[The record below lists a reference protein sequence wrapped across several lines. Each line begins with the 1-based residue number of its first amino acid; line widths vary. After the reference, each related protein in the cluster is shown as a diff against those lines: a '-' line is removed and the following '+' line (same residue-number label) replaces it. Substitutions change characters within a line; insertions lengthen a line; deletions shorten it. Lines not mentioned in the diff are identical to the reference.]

1 MDFGISFG
9 NTADHWK
16 VARRAEELGFSYAWF
31 SDTQLVNADLFVA
44 MAAAAVQTS
53 KIHLGSAV
61 LIPSN
66 RIAPVTANGF
76 ASLNKLA
83 PGRIHLGVSTGFTAR
98 RTMGLPA
105 VKLAEM
111 EEHIRIVRALL
122 GGETTEWDYEGKR
135 RKIRFLN
142 PDLGQINIEDSIPL
156 HISAMGPKGRRL
168 TARLGANWIDSV
180 PNLERGVAD
189 VTDMRAAWGEAGHDP
204 DDFYTTAI
212 TGGCVLDEGEPYD
225 SPRAKAQAG
234 PAAAIVLH
242 NLVEA
247 ELYGSIRLEPPPFMA
262 PLLDEYRKLYLSYTP
277 EDARYLSVHRGH
289 LLFLRPDEAPLI
301 TADLIRA
308 MTVTGTKE
316 ELRESI
322 RELARAGYKQFS
334 CHIRYGHE
342 ESLERWADVIAGV

>member
-16 VARRAEELGFSYAWF
+16 VAKRAEELGFSHAWF
-31 SDTQLVNADLFVA
+31 SDTQLVNADPFVA

-105 VKLAEM
+105 IKLAEM

-122 GGETTEWDYEGKR
+122 AGETTEWDHEGKR

-142 PDLGQINIEDSIPL
+142 PDLGQINIDDPILL
-156 HISAMGPKGRRL
+156 HISAMGPKGRLL
-168 TARLGANWIDSV
+168 TARLGAHWMDSV
-180 PNLERGVAD
+180 PNLQRGIDD
-189 VTDMRAAWGEAGHDP
+189 VTDMRNAWRAAGHDP
-204 DDFYTTAI
+204 DAFMTTAI
-212 TGGCVLDEGEPYD
+212 TGGCVLDDGEAFD
-225 SPRAKAQAG
+225 SPRAKAEAG

-247 ELYGSIRLEPPPFMA
+247 ELYGSIRLDPPPFMA
-262 PLLDEYRKLYLSYTP
+262 PLIEAYRKLYLSYTP

-289 LLFLRPDEAPLI
+289 LLFLRPDEQHLI
-301 TADLIRA
+301 TAELIRA
-308 MTVTGTKE
+308 MTITGTKQ
-316 ELRESI
+316 ELREKI

-342 ESLERWADVIAGV
+342 ASLDRWAEVIAGV

>member
-9 NTADHWK
+9 NAADHWK
-16 VARRAEELGFSYAWF
+16 VAGRAEELGFSHAWF

-44 MAAAAVQTS
+44 MAAAAVQTK

-98 RTMGLPA
+98 RTMGLA
-105 VKLAEM
+105 AIKLAEM

-122 GGETTEWDYEGKR
+122 GGETTEWEYEGKR

-142 PDLGQINIEDSIPL
+142 PELGQINIDDPIPV

-168 TARLGANWIDSV
+168 TARLGAHWMDSV
-180 PNLERGVAD
+180 PNLARGVAD
-189 VTDMRAAWGEAGHDP
+189 VTDMRAAWREAGHDP
-204 DDFYTTAI
+204 DDFFSTAI
-212 TGGCVLDEGEPYD
+212 TGGCVLDEGEAYD
-225 SPRAKAQAG
+225 SPRAKAEAG

-247 ELYGSIRLEPPPFMA
+247 DLFGSIRLEPPPFMA
-262 PLLDEYRKLYLSYTP
+262 PLMEEYRKLYLSYTP

-289 LLFLRPDEAPLI
+289 LLFLRPDEEHLI
-301 TADLIRA
+301 TPELIRA
-308 MTVTGTKE
+308 MTVTGAKE
-316 ELRESI
+316 ELRETI
-322 RELARAGYKQFS
+322 RELDRAGYTQFS

-342 ESLERWADVIAGV
+342 DSIERWADVIAGV

>member
-9 NTADHWK
+9 NSADHWK
-16 VARRAEELGFSYAWF
+16 VTKRAEQLGFSHAWF

-44 MAAAAVQTS
+44 MAAAAVETT

-76 ASLNKLA
+76 ASLNSLA

-105 VKLAEM
+105 IKLAEM

-142 PDLGQINIEDSIPL
+142 PDLGQINIDDPIPL

-168 TARLGANWIDSV
+168 TARLGAHWMDSV
-180 PNLERGVAD
+180 PNLERGIHD
-189 VTDMRAAWGEAGHDP
+189 VTDMRAAWAEEGHDP

-212 TGGCVLDEGEPYD
+212 TGGCVLDEGEAYD
-225 SPRAKAQAG
+225 SPRALAQAG

-247 ELYGSIRLEPPPFMA
+247 ELYGSIRLTPPPFLT
-262 PLLDEYRKLYLSYTP
+262 PLMDEYRKLYQSYTP

-289 LLFLRPDEAPLI
+289 LLFLRPDEKHLI

-308 MTVTGTKE
+308 MTLTGTKE
-316 ELRESI
+316 ELRETI
-322 RELARAGYKQFS
+322 REMGRAGYMQFS
-334 CHIRYGHE
+334 CHIRYGQE
-342 ESLERWADVIAGV
+342 DSLDRWADVIAGV